1 MAPKLRR
8 PAAAKGAGKAA
19 PKAVVGRRRGVRRPA
34 ASEPG
39 EKGVEKD
46 QDVEKEFLAGNF
58 IEASLAPVRHLS
70 LGALLILEGEYWGS
84 ACKVCGTVQGVKIRG
99 AADVE
104 ILLNPEGTDHEEL
117 LKWASGNPGKTLRA
131 HLCGQT
137 CEAKLEASDLIHV
150 KRIRRKAREDE
161 KGWAENLKGT
171 VDEMAG
177 LRREAEEGRVPP
189 PEKEEVKEKKKKK
202 KKKKKARRDQTSSSD
217 SGERGGVAGQKRK
230 VQAQKELAAVYGTT
244 GLDPDAKVRKRLLK
258 RLKKKIKK
266 KKGSSAESSGS
277 SLEEEASQASS
288 LASSESGEIFEE
300 AQKVRTIARKAPGL
314 LTYGTVKEMQRQLLT
329 SAGTVWSQERAS
341 VPPIALQYYR
351 TQLANRLSGGAAR
364 EALTLSWA
372 IDLALQGKM
381 AQATDTLS
389 QRLKSLELVAS
400 GASWSVAQRV
410 EVVPMERGRLS
421 SRAEAQAAAKEDKEE
436 LKTRQMAKGKDK
448 GKGEYSNPS
457 WRVGGK
463 SEPKGKDRG
472 KGKKGGD
479 KDEGKRNS

>member
-39 EKGVEKD
+39 ERGVEKD

-202 KKKKKARRDQTSSSD
+202 KKKARRDQTSSSD

-329 SAGTVWSQERAS
+329 SAGDGV
-341 VPPIALQYYR
+341 
-351 TQLANRLSGGAAR
+351 
-364 EALTLSWA
+364 
-372 IDLALQGKM
+372 
-381 AQATDTLS
+381 
-389 QRLKSLELVAS
+389 VA
-400 GASWSVAQRV
+400 GASFRSSDCTAVLSDAAGQPPVW
-410 EVVPMERGRLS
+410 RGCQGGPDIVMGHRLGAPRKDGS
-421 SRAEAQAAAKEDKEE
+421 SDGYLESAPEE
-436 LKTRQMAKGKDK
+436 LGAGSKWRQLVSCTTSRSCADGTRAAVKQGRSPSSCKRRQRRAKNQADGKGKRQ